1 MLYSV
6 VVELCC
12 FVPVLDA
19 CEVVD
24 YCVPV
29 IDGCVALPQPADS
42 GQFVF
47 VSVSTKENNDVTF
60 RDHQVQS
67 GNQEPAGGVKHCL
80 RQRRV
85 CESTCISVCVGDV
98 CVSVCLTGRGAP

>member
-1 MLYSV
+1 MLHSV

-12 FVPVLDA
+12 CVPVLDA

-24 YCVPV
+24 CCVPV
-29 IDGCVALPQPADS
+29 IDGCVALPQPANS

-47 VSVSTKENNDVTF
+47 VSVGTKENNDVTF

-67 GNQEPAGGVKHCL
+67 GNQEAAGGVKHCL
-80 RQRRV
+80 RR
-85 CESTCISVCVGDV
+85 ELTCISVCVGDV